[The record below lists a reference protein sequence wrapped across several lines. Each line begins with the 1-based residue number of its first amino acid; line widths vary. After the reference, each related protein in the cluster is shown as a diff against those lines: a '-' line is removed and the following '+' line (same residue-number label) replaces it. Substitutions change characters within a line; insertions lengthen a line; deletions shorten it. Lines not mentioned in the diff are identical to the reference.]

1 MTSTCSAQTS
11 DSCLG
16 RSGLNASALVSPQ
29 NIHDAC
35 LERLTVFDRCLDGID
50 GMQVAL
56 QGESILKIGRDQEP
70 IAAIASSLR
79 SNPRKELHLV
89 AHGLP
94 GIIKLGHSIDRAGLF
109 NKVTDLR
116 EWCVDRI
123 YLWSCN
129 VGQDILF
136 VSTLQSLT
144 GARVFSSE
152 HKLGCGQSLMGAS
165 FSALS
170 DEIRRLKF
178 TINS

>member
-1 MTSTCSAQTS
+1 MTSTCSAQAS
-11 DSCLG
+11 DSFLG
-16 RSGLNASALVSPQ
+16 RSGLNTSSLVFPQ
-29 NIHDAC
+29 IVHDAYSD
-35 LERLTVFDRCLDGID
+35 RLTVFDRCLEGVD

-56 QGESILKIGRDQEP
+56 QGESMLKMGRDQEP

-94 GIIKLGHSIDRAGLF
+94 GIIKLGYSIDRAGLF

-136 VSTLQSLT
+136 FSTFNVLQVLVCFQVSTSLV
-144 GARVFSSE
+144 A
-152 HKLGCGQSLMGAS
+152 
-165 FSALS
+165 
-170 DEIRRLKF
+170 D
-178 TINS
+178 NP

>member
-1 MTSTCSAQTS
+1 MTSMCSTQAS

-16 RSGLNASALVSPQ
+16 RSGLKASALVLPQ
-29 NIHDAC
+29 NIHDAWPD
-35 LERLTVFDRCLDGID
+35 RLTVFDRCLD

-56 QGESILKIGRDQEP
+56 QGESILKIGRGQEP

-79 SNPRKELHLV
+79 GNPRKELHLV

-94 GIIKLGHSIDRAGLF
+94 GIIKLGHPIDRAGLF

-129 VGQDILF
+129 VGRDILF

-170 DEIRRLKF
+170 DEIRRVKF
-178 TINS
+178 IINS

>member
-1 MTSTCSAQTS
+1 MTPMCSTQAS

-16 RSGLNASALVSPQ
+16 RSGLKASALVLPQ
-29 NIHDAC
+29 NIHDAWPD
-35 LERLTVFDRCLDGID
+35 RLTVFDRCLDGID

-79 SNPRKELHLV
+79 SSPREELHLV
-89 AHGLP
+89 ANELP
-94 GIIKLGHSIDRAGLF
+94 GIIKIGHSIDRAGLF
-109 NKVTDLR
+109 DKVADLR

-129 VGQDILF
+129 VGQDLLF
-136 VSTLQSLT
+136 ISTLQSLT

-152 HKLGCGQSLMGAS
+152 HMLGCGQSSMGAS

-170 DEIRRLKF
+170 DENRHLKF
-178 TINS
+178 TINA

>member
-1 MTSTCSAQTS
+1 MTSTCSAQAS
-11 DSCLG
+11 DSCLA
-16 RSGLNASALVSPQ
+16 RSGLNTSSLVFPQ
-29 NIHDAC
+29 IVHDAYFD
-35 LERLTVFDRCLDGID
+35 RLTVFDRCLEGVD

-56 QGESILKIGRDQEP
+56 QGESMLKMGRDQEP

-79 SNPRKELHLV
+79 SSPREELHLV
-89 AHGLP
+89 ANELP
-94 GIIKLGHSIDRAGLF
+94 GIIKIGHSIGRAGLF
-109 NKVTDLR
+109 DKVADLR

-178 TINS
+178 TINA